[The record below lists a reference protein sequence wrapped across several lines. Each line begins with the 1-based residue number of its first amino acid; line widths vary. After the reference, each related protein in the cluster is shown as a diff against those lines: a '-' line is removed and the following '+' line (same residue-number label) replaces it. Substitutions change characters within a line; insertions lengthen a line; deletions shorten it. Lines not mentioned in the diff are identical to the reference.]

1 MNFISE
7 YFDSFSNSN
16 PVVFLVLMLVLTVW
30 SIFWKGWSLWKASHN
45 NQKYWF
51 VALLVVNTLGIL
63 EILYI
68 FVFSKKKAASNDLV
82 PKPISEASG
91 GKISFDKFRETDLRV
106 ATVKTAERVSGSDKL
121 IKLDLDDGSGSRQIV
136 AGIGKQY
143 EPEKLIN
150 KQIVVVANLEPR
162 KLMGL
167 ESQGMLLAATN
178 SDGHPI
184 LVIPEEEV
192 KAGTRLS

>member
-1 MNFISE
+1 MELTLLSKLICLFGLAETFSSMMNFG
-7 YFDSFSNSN
+7 FSSIPAGVPTREGAEVFSTIVLAASLLAAEGIPANS
-16 PVVFLVLMLVLTVW
+16 LTV
-30 SIFWKGWSLWKASHN
+30 SESKPA
-45 NQKYWF
+45 
-51 VALLVVNTLGIL
+51 
-63 EILYI
+63 EI
-68 FVFSKKKAASNDLV
+68 SGDSN
-82 PKPISEASG
+82 
-91 GKISFDKFRETDLRV
+91 ISFDKFRETDLRV

-150 KQIVVVANLEPR
+150 KQIVVVVNLEPR